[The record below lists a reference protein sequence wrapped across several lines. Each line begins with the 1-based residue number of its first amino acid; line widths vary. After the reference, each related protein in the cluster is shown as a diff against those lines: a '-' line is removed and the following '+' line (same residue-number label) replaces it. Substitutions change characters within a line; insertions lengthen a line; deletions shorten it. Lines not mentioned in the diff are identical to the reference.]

1 VVPTGR
7 HPFGVVSVTLDPL
20 EVDVNVHPTKREVRF
35 RDERAVFAAVQA
47 ACWRALEGASVYNA
61 AAPDASALRLADGI
75 VAWPSPGTSIPAT
88 RVDDANGAAGSTGE
102 HVRETAGAPSPDAE
116 HVTLGAMGPLRA
128 LGQQGGRWLLAT
140 SPFGVVIVD
149 PHAAHEKVLY
159 TKLLSEWAS
168 GAAYGQMLLIPALV
182 ECDARRMDLFAVH
195 GELIESYG
203 FTVDAFGPTTL
214 RCTAVPAGA
223 SAADPSR
230 LLGELLDSM
239 GAGGPVTEQRH
250 RAAALIACHAA
261 VRFGD
266 ELAGDAQQR
275 LLDRLVDTPGGY
287 TCPHGRPALALFDDA
302 SLRRIFH
309 RPAE

>member
-1 VVPTGR
+1 
-7 HPFGVVSVTLDPL
+7 
-20 EVDVNVHPTKREVRF
+20 
-35 RDERAVFAAVQA
+35 
-47 ACWRALEGASVYNA
+47 
-61 AAPDASALRLADGI
+61 
-75 VAWPSPGTSIPAT
+75 
-88 RVDDANGAAGSTGE
+88 
-102 HVRETAGAPSPDAE
+102 
-116 HVTLGAMGPLRA
+116 MGPLRA

-140 SPFGVVIVD
+140 SPFGVVVVD

-159 TKLLSEWAS
+159 TELLGEWAS
-168 GAAYGQMLLIPALV
+168 GTAYGQMLLIPALV

-266 ELAGDAQQR
+266 ELARDAQQR